1 MALSQR
7 TQCAPLGCRST
18 SKQPRLVSRLGAG
31 GSSTRPARCGR
42 SAAVKVAN
50 SLYGARYVRSHT
62 HSARPRLYLEYVP
75 LPHLRIHA
83 CKPQEVCLCMQCD
96 DQARVHRSTSSCC
109 CCRLPNR
116 RGVSAHQTG
125 RSQVQ
130 HSQPW
135 SPFTPGPKP
144 AGPHIAATLSVR
156 VRRIIITA
164 ALVSPAAAT
173 AVATA
178 AAEQLLVQLWVWAHL
193 QCS

>member
-7 TQCAPLGCRST
+7 PQCAPLGCRST

-50 SLYGARYVRSHT
+50 SLYGARYVRSDT
-62 HSARPRLYLEYVP
+62 NNTRTRLYLEYVP

-83 CKPQEVCLCMQCD
+83 CKPQQVCFCMQCD
-96 DQARVHRSTSSCC
+96 DQARLHHVTNSCC
-109 CCRLPNR
+109 RCRLPNR
-116 RGVSAHQTG
+116 GGVSAHQTG
-125 RSQVQ
+125 RSQLQ

-135 SPFTPGPKP
+135 SPFAPGPKP

-156 VRRIIITA
+156 GRRIIITA
-164 ALVSPAAAT
+164 ALVSAAAAT
-173 AVATA
+173 AVAA
-178 AAEQLLVQLWVWAHL
+178 VEQLLVLLWVWSHL
-193 QCS
+193 H